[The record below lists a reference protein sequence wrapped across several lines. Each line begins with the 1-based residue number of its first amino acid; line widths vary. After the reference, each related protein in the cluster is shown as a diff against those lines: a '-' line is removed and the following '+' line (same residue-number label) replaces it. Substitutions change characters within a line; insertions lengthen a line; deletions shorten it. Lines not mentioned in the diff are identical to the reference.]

1 MWSYYILSLHVCFK
15 FTSDKYPQIDLGSP
29 LQLLDA
35 AVFEDVISIF
45 ITSAILKFIQGMA
58 QMPILY

>member
-1 MWSYYILSLHVCFK
+1 VELLYSIPSRLLQI
-15 FTSDKYPQIDLGSP
+15 TSDKYPQIDLGSP